1 MVLGGKSKTASKP
14 LKIETSNEGNNYSAS
29 ASYTPKTEASTPGG
43 GANRYIGPATPQ
55 GIRGHADLRS
65 PGISKTPVAVAS
77 SIAGSGSA
85 AAAAAN
91 NNDCADDHDPG
102 PLPDFMTQT
111 DKYGNAIAP
120 NNRNNNNNNHIAIA
134 ESSTDETEKEES
146 EQVDACDTLLESL
159 RMMCC
164 CILPEPAHVTNGHS
178 QKELQPPLKSP
189 TVHSL
194 SLPTKQIVKEDVDV
208 PHNIK
213 LLPSILHGD
222 PCHGKKCLV
231 LDLDE
236 TLVHSSFRAVPG
248 ADFVIPVQVCYI
260 LYVICYML
268 HVTCYMSCFILF
280 VVLHVCDVMIC
291 YVIHINTILRYTYC
305 IEYDLFIQGFKSLTH
320 HRLT

>member
-1 MVLGGKSKTASKP
+1 MVLGTSKTPSKP
-14 LKIETSNEGNNYSAS
+14 LTVETSNNDDGNNYISNNH
-29 ASYTPKTEASTPGG
+29 SYTPKTEASTPGG
-43 GANRYIGPATPQ
+43 NRYIGPATPQ

-65 PGISKTPVAVAS
+65 PGVSKTPLAVA
-77 SIAGSGSA
+77 GA
-85 AAAAAN
+85 AAAAAKETN
-91 NNDCADDHDPG
+91 SQNESANEHEHEHEHEHELV

-111 DKYGNAIAP
+111 DKYGNSITP
-120 NNRNNNNNNHIAIA
+120 RNNNNIP

-164 CILPEPAHVTNGHS
+164 CILPEPAQVQNV
-178 QKELQPPLKSP
+178 QKVVQPPLKSP
-189 TVHSL
+189 GVH

-213 LLPSILHGD
+213 LLPSILRGD

-248 ADFVIPVQVCYI
+248 ADFVIPVQVCCLI
-260 LYVICYML
+260 LCHLILSYVDWL
-268 HVTCYMSCFILF
+268 S
-280 VVLHVCDVMIC
+280 
-291 YVIHINTILRYTYC
+291 IHTDFRII
-305 IEYDLFIQGFKSLTH
+305 
-320 HRLT
+320 

>member
-1 MVLGGKSKTASKP
+1 MVLGGKSKTPSKP
-14 LKIETSNEGNNYSAS
+14 LKVETSNNNNEGNNYNNY
-29 ASYTPKTEASTPGG
+29 SYTPKTEASTP

-65 PGISKTPVAVAS
+65 PGISKTPVAGSVA
-77 SIAGSGSA
+77 GSA

-91 NNDCADDHDPG
+91 NSQNEIADDQG

-111 DKYGNAIAP
+111 DKYGNAITPRAAYIP
-120 NNRNNNNNNHIAIA
+120 

-164 CILPEPAHVTNGHS
+164 CILPEPAHVQNV
-178 QKELQPPLKSP
+178 QKEVQPPLKSP
-189 TVHSL
+189 TVHSHSHSL

-268 HVTCYMSCFILF
+268 YVTCYM
-280 VVLHVCDVMIC
+280 LHVMFYIIC
-291 YVIHINTILRYTYC
+291 CVTCL
-305 IEYDLFIQGFKSLTH
+305 
-320 HRLT
+320 